1 MRCLALLIALFL
13 LAESPERSLAQ
24 PDAAAEAQRGKAA
37 MTRGDFETAATVYA
51 QLVKAFPADAGMRL
65 NLGMALSMSD
75 RLGQAMPHLERA
87 VALQPTLAAAWLF
100 LGANWLQMGEA
111 AKAVPVLRKVVAL
124 EPSNVRARTLLGDAL
139 RAQDR
144 DEAAAEQFVAVTSSD
159 PASARGWLGLGRSYE
174 ALARRAFARLQ
185 RLPDGSTYAALLRAD
200 VLAASA
206 NVQGAIELYRQV
218 LERSPA
224 LRPAREELAL
234 TLERAG
240 DEAGAAEERKRLNQ
254 EQSCER
260 QRSRT
265 AACEFR
271 AGRHAVVVRML
282 EGSRGAASS
291 YWLARACN
299 ELARDAF
306 NHLAALP
313 PSPEL
318 HQFRAGMLRDRG
330 KYIEAAEELR
340 LASEMVP
347 GDPGLQ
353 QERARALLDA
363 KSFDEAIRLLE
374 PLAARAPSPDIL
386 FLLGDALLIS
396 GKPAEAVPKLKAVV
410 ARVPGFL
417 PAHAALGRAYL
428 DTGDA
433 RSAIAHLE
441 AALKV
446 DEDGSVHYQL
456 ARAYQATGRTAM
468 AKQMLAKYAAIEKA
482 RRNQ

>member
-1 MRCLALLIALFL
+1 M
-13 LAESPERSLAQ
+13 
-24 PDAAAEAQRGKAA
+24 
-37 MTRGDFETAATVYA
+37 
-51 QLVKAFPADAGMRL
+51 
-65 NLGMALSMSD
+65 
-75 RLGQAMPHLERA
+75 
-87 VALQPTLAAAWLF
+87 
-100 LGANWLQMGEA
+100 
-111 AKAVPVLRKVVAL
+111 VAL
-124 EPSNVRARTLLGDAL
+124 EPGNIRARTLLGDAL

-144 DEAAAEQFVAVTSSD
+144 EEAAAEQFATVTSSD
-159 PASARGWLGLGRSYE
+159 PASARAWLGLGRSYE
-174 ALARRAFARLQ
+174 ALARRAFARLEQ
-185 RLPDGSTYAALLRAD
+185 LPDGSTYAALLRAD

-206 NVQGAIELYRQV
+206 NLQGAIELYRQV

-224 LRPAREELAL
+224 LHPAREELAIV
-234 TLERAG
+234 LERAG

-254 EQSCER
+254 SCER
-260 QRSRT
+260 QRVTT

-271 AGRHAVVVRML
+271 AGRHAAVVRL
-282 EGSRGAASS
+282 LQGSRGAASS
-291 YWLARACN
+291 YWLARAYN

-330 KYIEAAEELR
+330 KHLEAAEELR

-347 GDPGLQ
+347 GDLVLQ

-374 PLAARAPSPDIL
+374 PLAARMPSADTL

-396 GKPAEAVPKLKAVV
+396 GKPAEALPKLKAVV

-417 PAHAALGRAYL
+417 PAHAALGRAYIE
-428 DTGDA
+428 TGDA

-456 ARAYQATGRTAM
+456 ARAYQATGRMAM
-468 AKQMLAKYAAIEKA
+468 AKRMLEKYAAIEKA
-482 RRNQ
+482 RRNH